1 MIDNKAQD
9 IIQLPVSTLPN
20 MPVDVVV
27 WIVPPARGLRRRMAN
42 DTNGENNIHLKIMI
56 VEREP
61 E

>member
-27 WIVPPARGLRRRMAN
+27 WIVPPA
-42 DTNGENNIHLKIMI
+42 
-56 VEREP
+56 
-61 E
+61 